1 MHITLRVA
9 RGIKSFIQMVYVK
22 LLIYYW
28 PFPDI
33 LWWVCGQCYANPL
46 IRWPDS
52 SFLCVLSTNQ
62 HMSLPDCFVLC
73 VCSHLYMTAHV
84 YVCVFCV
91 CVRLNV
97 WARTA
102 CHCLLL
108 NDYICS
114 HKHKLASF
122 SSRCRDTVTRPGVA
136 TNLPPQTLRKREM
149 LMNKRAGRQIKSTGT
164 PPKSHRI
171 LVHTAQAFTWIKH
184 GRVSVWKWEMLIFIG
199 SIVGSVISLSNWH

>member
-9 RGIKSFIQMVYVK
+9 RGIKSFIPMVYVK
-22 LLIYYW
+22 LLIYHW

-84 YVCVFCV
+84 CMYFVF
-91 CVRLNV
+91 V
-97 WARTA
+97 WGWMFEHVQYATVYSSMIIFAPTNTNWRHSALGVETQSPDP
-102 CHCLLL
+102 HWPLIYLL
-108 NDYICS
+108 
-114 HKHKLASF
+114 KHW
-122 SSRCRDTVTRPGVA
+122 G
-136 TNLPPQTLRKREM
+136 RE
-149 LMNKRAGRQIKSTGT
+149 RRS
-164 PPKSHRI
+164 
-171 LVHTAQAFTWIKH
+171 WIK
-184 GRVSVWKWEMLIFIG
+184 E
-199 SIVGSVISLSNWH
+199 

>member
-1 MHITLRVA
+1 MRITLRVKVVHPSGLCETFNLPLA
-9 RGIKSFIQMVYVK
+9 FDM
-22 LLIYYW
+22 
-28 PFPDI
+28 

-73 VCSHLYMTAHV
+73 VCSHLYTTARV
-84 YVCVFCV
+84 YVVFF
-91 CVRLNV
+91 VRLNV
-97 WARTA
+97 WARTV

-108 NDYICS
+108 DDYICS

-122 SSRCRDTVTRPGVA
+122 SSRCRDTVTRPGVV
-136 TNLPPQTLRKREM
+136 TNLPPQTLRKRET
-149 LMNKRAGRQIKSTGT
+149 LMNKRVGMQIKSTGT

-171 LVHTAQAFTWIKH
+171 LVHTAQWIKH
-184 GRVSVWKWEMLIFIG
+184 GRVLVWKWEMLIFIG
-199 SIVGSVISLSNWH
+199 SIGGSVTSLSNWL